1 MINEFTFPNL
11 LLTAIPCGG
20 LILSGMLAAGRDI
33 GESLLSK
40 FQHIAAGVVI
50 SAVSLELLPSM
61 LNANSWPG
69 MTLGYC
75 LGVATMLGVDRY
87 GEQLG
92 NRIPIGIDLF
102 VDGLLLSIG
111 FAAGEKGGL
120 LLLAGLTLETIS
132 LGLVIGPPIRAQ
144 GKSRFQVLT
153 ILAVLGMALMAGA
166 ACGSLIPLETGFWFA
181 GLLGFGVAALLFLV
195 VEELISEAHKTED
208 TTLTTT
214 LFFIGFLIP
223 LLLGQISS
231 IP

>member
-1 MINEFTFPNL
+1 MISELAFPSL
-11 LLTAIPCGG
+11 ALTALPCAG
-20 LILSGMLAAGRDI
+20 LIISGMFAANRNI
-33 GESLLSK
+33 SKSLLSK
-40 FQHIAAGVVI
+40 YQHIAAGIVI

-61 LNANSWPG
+61 LNADSWPG

-75 LGVATMLGVDRY
+75 FGVATMLVVKRY
-87 GEQLG
+87 AEQLG

-111 FAAGEKGGL
+111 FATGEKGGL

-132 LGLVIGPPIRAQ
+132 LGLVIGPPITAQ
-144 GKSRFQVLT
+144 GKSRFQVLNM
-153 ILAVLGMALMAGA
+153 LAVLGLVLMAGT
-166 ACGSLIPLETGFWFA
+166 ACGNLIPLATGFWFA
-181 GLLGFGVAALLFLV
+181 GVLGFGVAALLFLV

-223 LLLGQISS
+223 LLLGQITS